1 MVNFYM
7 VYTSCQVLFLT
18 LPVLIHLILNAILE
32 KDTTIIPFYR
42 LGDWGKKILNNLTNG
57 YMS

>member
-1 MVNFYM
+1 M

-32 KDTTIIPFYR
+32 KDTIIIPFYR